1 MTSAACDIA
10 PRAQP
15 IQWVLAASGFG
26 LLLLGTTV
34 LDGRLGLLL
43 LLGAVAGVALL
54 HGAIGFA
61 SAYRVLL
68 TRGDGDA
75 VLAHVLMLAAATV
88 LFAPVLAQGTAF
100 GQPVVGAVAP
110 LGVSVVVGALL
121 FGIGMQVGGACASG
135 CLCTT
140 GGGNVRTLI
149 VLPAF
154 CVGAFWGSL
163 DLDWWLALPA
173 AENLSLAGLFGWEI
187 ALPLQLAVLAAI
199 AVALRRRAGATLPFR
214 LPQGRQWL
222 TGPWPPAFAVGLL
235 AVLNWATLVVAGHP
249 WTITWAFALWGA
261 KAAQFLGW
269 DPASSGFWNGE
280 FQQQAL
286 ASSVL
291 ADPTSVMDFGLL
303 LGAFIAATAA
313 GTFRPSLR
321 IPPLSL
327 AAAVIGGLLM
337 GYGARLSFGCNIGAF
352 FSGVASTSLHGWLW
366 IAMAVGGTWVG
377 IRLRRL
383 FGLEE

>member
-1 MTSAACDIA
+1 MTTAVCDTTFR
-10 PRAQP
+10 PQP
-15 IQWVLAASGFG
+15 IQRALAAGGCG
-26 LLLLGTTV
+26 LLLLGTLV
-34 LDGRLGLLL
+34 LEGRLGFLF
-43 LLGAVAGVALL
+43 LLGAGLGITLV
-54 HGAIGFA
+54 HGAVGFA
-61 SAYRVLL
+61 SAYRALL
-68 TRGDGDA
+68 TRGEGNT
-75 VLAHVLMLAAATV
+75 VLAQVLMLAAATV

-100 GQPVVGAVAP
+100 GRPVVGAVAP
-110 LGVSVVVGALL
+110 LGVSVAVGALL
-121 FGIGMQVGGACASG
+121 FGVGMQLAGACASG
-135 CLCTT
+135 CLSTS
-140 GGGNVRTLI
+140 GGGSIRTLF
-149 VLPAF
+149 VLAPF

-173 AENLSLAGLFGWEI
+173 AGDLSLAGLFGWEI
-187 ALPLQLAVLAAI
+187 AVPLQLAVLAVI
-199 AVALRRRAGATLPFR
+199 AALLKRHAGATLRLR

-235 AVLNWATLVVAGHP
+235 AVFNWATLVVAGHP

-261 KAAQFLGW
+261 KAALLFGW
-269 DPASSGFWNGE
+269 DPSSGGFWSGD

-291 ADPTSVMDFGLL
+291 ADVTSVMNLGLL

-313 GTFRPSLR
+313 GSFRPSFR

-327 AAAVIGGLLM
+327 AAAVIGGLMM

-366 IAMAVGGTWVG
+366 IVVALAGTWLGVH
-377 IRLRRL
+377 LRRP
-383 FGLEE
+383 FGLDE